1 MWDKLKKRMC
11 EVKNIVYLENGDM
24 LIQATEKG
32 TSEPLLNQKNDG
44 GTEHNEFELM
54 QFTGLYD
61 AHGEEI
67 YESDVVNYAFFTMNK
82 Y

>member
-1 MWDKLKKRMC
+1 MC